1 MLYIVIGILLFGL
14 LIAVHEGGHF
24 LTAKWLDVQ
33 VNEFSIGMG
42 PAVWKRQRGE
52 TLYSLRVLPIGGYCA
67 MEGEDAASEDAASG
81 NPRAFSAKAPWKRLV
96 ILAAGPV
103 ANFLAGLLIVLCLFT
118 AMGGYA
124 VPVVRDFMD
133 GFPCEGEDGLLVGDR
148 ILEIEGEKILVY
160 ADVSPALRAAGEG
173 PKDLVVERDGQR
185 VELSA
190 LPLDLQEYEVGGQ
203 SVAMYGLYF
212 DRETASPLG
221 VLKQSW
227 NTCLYFA
234 RAVWSGLAMLVSGQV
249 GLKDMSGPVGI
260 VSYLEEAGS
269 QSATISGGLQNVF
282 YLMGLIAVNLAV
294 MNLLP
299 IPALDGG
306 RIFFLL
312 LSEGWWVLTHRPLNP
327 KYEAY
332 LHAGGFV
339 LLMLLMVVITFSDI
353 LKLVE

>member
-14 LIAVHEGGHF
+14 LIAVHELGHF
-24 LTAKWLDVQ
+24 LTAKGLDVQ

-42 PAVWKRQRGE
+42 PALWKRQRGE

-67 MEGEDAASEDAASG
+67 MEGEDETSE
-81 NPRAFSAKAPWKRLV
+81 NPRAFSAKAPWKKLL
-96 ILAAGPV
+96 ILAAGPA
-103 ANFLAGLLIVLCLFT
+103 ANFLAGFLLVLCLFT

-148 ILEIEGEKILVY
+148 IVEIEGEKISIY
-160 ADVSPALRAAGEG
+160 ADVAPALRAAGEG
-173 PKDLVVERDGQR
+173 PKDVVVERDGQR
-185 VELSA
+185 VVLPG
-190 LPLDLQEYEVGGQ
+190 LPLDLQDYEVGGKT
-203 SVAMYGLYF
+203 VAMYGLYF
-212 DRETASPLG
+212 DREAVSPLG
-221 VLKQSW
+221 VLRQSW
-227 NTCLYFA
+227 HTCLYFA
-234 RAVWSGLAMLVSGQV
+234 QAVWSGLAMLVSGQV
-249 GLKDMSGPVGI
+249 GLDDMSGPVGI
-260 VSYLEEAGS
+260 VSYLGEAGS
-269 QSATISGGLQNVF
+269 QSSTVAGGVQNVC
-282 YLMGLIAVNLAV
+282 YLMGLVAVNLAV

-312 LSEGWWVLTHRPLNP
+312 LSEGWWFLTRRPLNP

-339 LLMLLMVVITFSDI
+339 LLMLLMVVVTFSDI

>member
-42 PAVWKRQRGE
+42 PALWKRQRGE

-67 MEGEDAASEDAASG
+67 MEGEDETGENACE
-81 NPRAFSAKAPWKRLV
+81 NPRAFSAKALWKKLI
-96 ILAAGPV
+96 ILAAGPA
-103 ANFLAGLLIVLCLFT
+103 ANFLAGFLIVLCLFT
-118 AMGGYA
+118 AMGSYT

-133 GFPCEGEDGLLVGDR
+133 GFPCAGEDGLLVGDR
-148 ILEIEGEKILVY
+148 ILEIEGEKIFVY

-185 VELSA
+185 VALPA
-190 LPLDLQEYEVGGQ
+190 LPLDLQDYEVGGQ
-203 SVAMYGLYF
+203 TVAMYGLYF
-212 DRETASPLG
+212 DREAVSPLG
-221 VLKQSW
+221 VLRQSW

-234 RAVWSGLAMLVSGQV
+234 RAVWSGLAMLVNGQV
-249 GLKDMSGPVGI
+249 GLEDMSGPVGI
-260 VSYLEEAGS
+260 VSYLGEAGS
-269 QSATISGGLQNVF
+269 QSSTVSGGVQNVC
-282 YLMGLIAVNLAV
+282 YLMGLVAVNLAL

-312 LSEGWWVLTHRPLNP
+312 LKEGWWLLTRRPLNP